1 MKDSKIIWK
10 TKNKG
15 NENQIILEDVNCTID
30 KMARNGENKT
40 QRLHWCCSS
49 YALSKTI
56 VDNGLDD
63 LWRKEPDYPEFTRSD
78 RSLGKDP

>member
-1 MKDSKIIWK
+1 
-10 TKNKG
+10 
-15 NENQIILEDVNCTID
+15 
-30 KMARNGENKT
+30 MAGNGENKT

-63 LWRKEPDYPEFTRSD
+63 LWRKDPDYPEFTRSD